1 MALTFKDDFIDRIK
15 AEGRAEGRAEGTAEG
30 RAEAGAEWVLRMLTG
45 RGVEV
50 PAELR
55 ERVLS
60 CTDFEQISAWFDKAS
75 TATSIKDVF
84 PD

>member
-15 AEGRAEGRAEGTAEG
+15 AEGRAEAKAQVR
-30 RAEAGAEWVLRMLTG
+30 AEWVLRILTG

-60 CTDFEQISAWFDKAS
+60 CTDFEQILAWFDKAA
-75 TATSIKDVF
+75 TATSIKEVF